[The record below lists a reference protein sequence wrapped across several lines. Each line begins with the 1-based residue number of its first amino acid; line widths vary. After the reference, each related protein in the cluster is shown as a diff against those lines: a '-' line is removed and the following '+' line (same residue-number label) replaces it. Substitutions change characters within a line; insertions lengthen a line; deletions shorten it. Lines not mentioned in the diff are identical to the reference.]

1 MARVEDVQEDTMAD
15 GLNRAMLIGNLGSDP
30 ELRFTEGNRAVLK
43 FRIATTET
51 YLTQDREQK
60 QVTHWHNVVI
70 WGKRAEALQKLLSKG
85 SRVYVEGRIE
95 TRSYEDKDK
104 IKRSVTEISATN
116 IILLDGR
123 RGGAGGEHEGEGGG
137 GYERSSGGGGFSRGG
152 AGGSSGGGGGGYG
165 GGGGR
170 PSGGGGGGGGGR
182 PSGGG
187 AEREEPGPDDFGGD
201 DDIPF

>member
-1 MARVEDVQEDTMAD
+1 MAD
-15 GLNRAMLIGNLGSDP
+15 GLNRAMLIGNLGQEP

-60 QVTHWHNVVI
+60 KVTHWHNVVI
-70 WGKRAEALQKLLSKG
+70 WGKRAEALQKLLAKG

-123 RGGAGGEHEGEGGG
+123 GAGGGEHHGEGEGGG
-137 GYERSSGGGGFSRGG
+137 YERAATGGGGGGGGGGFSRGG
-152 AGGSSGGGGGGYG
+152 GSGGSAGGGGGYG
-165 GGGGR
+165 GGSR
-170 PSGGGGGGGGGR
+170 PAGGGGAPR
-182 PSGGG
+182 PAPGGG
-187 AEREEPGPDDFGGD
+187 AADRDEPSPDDFGGD